1 MGNKTFLYVG
11 AGILLLMGICLF
23 GYGILNIIGSTSSQA
38 NASWLGFG
46 IGFALVGGIFLV
58 GGILLIVRG
67 QAKGPAGSGGGDNVT
82 YKIDLPSQ
90 TKVEQL
96 KCNSC
101 GGALKADNVKMIA
114 GAPTVECPFC
124 GTVYQLTEEPKW

>member
-1 MGNKTFLYVG
+1 MGNKTFLYIG
-11 AGILLLMGICLF
+11 AGILLLIGVCLF
-23 GYGILNIIGSTSSQA
+23 GYGVLSIVGSTSAQGS
-38 NASWLGFG
+38 STWFSFGVGFAFFGAVFLAGG
-46 IGFALVGGIFLV
+46 IG
-58 GGILLIVRG
+58 LIVFANR
-67 QAKGPAGSGGGDNVT
+67 QKGVGGGDNIT

-101 GGALKADNVKMIA
+101 GGALKAENVKMIA

-124 GTVYQLTEEPKW
+124 GTTYQLTEEPKW